1 MAKSHEHAGG
11 THGGV
16 IDVQTHYVPTK
27 AARLLHDIEVD
38 GISRTL
44 ELDSPMCTLD
54 ARLRAMDDAG
64 VNVSVLSMAPIGV
77 VADEQRRRDI
87 CRAANDGLLEACA
100 AHPNRFVMAA
110 ALPLPDPSAAHAEL
124 ARISGEAA
132 LRAVQI
138 VAQTT
143 GYRPDHGFDEVFSLA
158 ANQRLP
164 ILLHPAAGVADLS
177 PAFDDYGL
185 ASGMHAMVSHALVAA
200 RMIQSGLLD
209 RVPDLE
215 LILTHLGGI
224 LPFLIDRL
232 DSRHAG
238 PTRHPPSH
246 YLRTRVHLDN
256 CGYPAGPALRLA
268 IDTVGVE
275 RLLIGSDWPSRPI
288 AAALNAVRGAGLSER
303 EESAIM
309 RDNASRWF
317 DPAVPRAQY
326 SRVG

>member
-1 MAKSHEHAGG
+1 MAELDHYADR
-11 THGGV
+11 TRTGV
-16 IDVQTHYVPTK
+16 IDVQTHYVP
-27 AARLLHDIEVD
+27 AAVVGLLRDVD
-38 GISRTL
+38 VAGISRTL
-44 ELDSPMCTLD
+44 RVDSPMCTLD

-64 VNVSVLSMAPIGV
+64 VDVSVLSMAPIGLV
-77 VADEQRRRDI
+77 TDEQRRQDI
-87 CRAANDGLLEACA
+87 CRAANDGLLEACTA
-100 AHPNRFVMAA
+100 YPHRFVMAA
-110 ALPLPDPSAAHAEL
+110 ALPLPDPNAAHAEL
-124 ARISGEAA
+124 ARIADDAA

-143 GYRPDHGFDEVFSLA
+143 GYYPDSGFDEVFALA
-158 ANQRLP
+158 AHERLP
-164 ILLHPAAGVADLS
+164 VLLHPAAGVADLS

-185 ASGMHAMVSHALVAA
+185 ASGMHAMVSHALVGA

-238 PTRHPPSH
+238 PTQHPPSH
-246 YLRTRVHLDN
+246 YLRTRVHIDN

-268 IDTVGVE
+268 IDTMGVE

-288 AAALNAVRGAGLSER
+288 AAALNAVRGAGLNKA
-303 EESAIM
+303 EEHAAM
-309 RDNASRWF
+309 WGNASRWF
-317 DPAVPRAQY
+317 DPNVPRAQY